1 MTPWR
6 HDVPYNEL
14 PAPPSVETLETR
26 ATLKAAIGAN
36 AALAQLDQAAV
47 AMPNPTVLIN
57 TIPLLEAQASSEIE
71 NVVTTTDAL
80 FRHMDDSTGAD
91 AATRETLR
99 YRSAL
104 RIGFER
110 TQQRGLTTATA
121 IAVCGEIHGRQMDLR
136 ALPGTRIGNPTTGEI
151 LYSPPEGRDV
161 IAEKLSEWEGFI
173 HRPDGM
179 DALIRMAAAHYQFEA
194 IHPFSDGNGRTGR
207 ILNVLQL
214 VEAGL
219 LRLPLLYLSRYIIE
233 TKGDYYRLLRAVTA
247 EAAWEEWILYVL
259 QGVEQTSRQ
268 TLTKIQGIRD
278 LQEDFTR
285 RAREVS
291 RGAVQSDFQAVLFE
305 QPYCR
310 IATVMD
316 RCHVSRPTATSR
328 LSSLSDAGL
337 LHDVKVGRDRLFLNE
352 EFLSLLIRDEPLPSM
367 GSDLMRI

>member
-1 MTPWR
+1 M
-6 HDVPYNEL
+6 
-14 PAPPSVETLETR
+14 LETR

-136 ALPGTRIGNPTTGEI
+136 ALPATRIGNPTTGEI
-151 LYSPPEGRDV
+151 LY
-161 IAEKLSEWEGFI
+161 
-173 HRPDGM
+173 
-179 DALIRMAAAHYQFEA
+179 
-194 IHPFSDGNGRTGR
+194 RTGR

-219 LRLPLLYLSRYIIE
+219 LRIPLLYLSRYIIE
-233 TKGDYYRLLRAVTA
+233 TKGDYYRLLRVVTA

-316 RCHVSRPTATSR
+316 R
-328 LSSLSDAGL
+328 
-337 LHDVKVGRDRLFLNE
+337 
-352 EFLSLLIRDEPLPSM
+352 
-367 GSDLMRI
+367 